1 MWCTM
6 CSFQTAAKTGER
18 SAHIIRRW
26 NKAVRDGIGYLELL
40 AENREREAKKH
51 LREKPTIQFL

>member
-1 MWCTM
+1 M
-6 CSFQTAAKTGER
+6 CSFQTAARTGEK

-26 NKAVRDGIGYLELL
+26 NKAVRDGIGYLDLL

-51 LREKPTIQFL
+51 AREKQTIQFL